1 MSNILFRS
9 TGDKSNEQ
17 NNTIEES
24 NSNEVEETVTQSP
37 LVIQSDDVD
46 AQRKIFCFI
55 NFTLKEEII
64 AGKKFVEFIAEN
76 STLNVIA
83 IPCKSNSAVSMIKLR
98 YFYNTNFYKDSP
110 SANCSLWVDR
120 IILYLIILYY
130 IYK

>member
-1 MSNILFRS
+1 M
-9 TGDKSNEQ
+9 
-17 NNTIEES
+17 
-24 NSNEVEETVTQSP
+24 EETVTQSP

-76 STLNVIA
+76 STLNVIT
-83 IPCKSNSAVSMIKLR
+83 IPCKSNSAVSMIKVR
-98 YFYNTNFYKDSP
+98 YFYNTNFYKDSL

-130 IYK
+130 IYN